1 MELLTQLIQF
11 TCNGS
16 NYGHETMDDE
26 KVEEVKVCHKYD
38 AEIEALGVFFC
49 LEPGGEILVQLQ
61 DLLAILPRK
70 RRRSDAYRGLVEEL
84 GKRGVKLTIK
94 NRKIK

>member
-38 AEIEALGVFFC
+38 ADIEALGVFFC
-49 LEPGGEILVQLQ
+49 LEPGREVQVQLQ
-61 DLLAILPRK
+61 DLLAILPRS
-70 RRRSDAYRGLVEEL
+70 RRRCDAYRGLVTEL
-84 GKRGVKLTIK
+84 GRRGINLIIK
-94 NRKIK
+94 SRKNK

>member
-1 MELLTQLIQF
+1 MELLQQLIEF
-11 TCNGS
+11 TANGS

-38 AEIEALGVFFC
+38 ADIEALGVFFC
-49 LEPGGEILVQLQ
+49 LDPGREVQVQLQ
-61 DLLAILPRK
+61 DLLAILPRN

>member
-1 MELLTQLIQF
+1 MELLQQLIEF
-11 TCNGS
+11 TANGGS
-16 NYGHETMDDE
+16 YGQETKNE
-26 KVEEVKVCHKYD
+26 KVEEVKVCHKFD
-38 AEIEALGVFFC
+38 TDIEALGVFYSM
-49 LEPGGEILVQLQ
+49 EPGGEIEVQLQ
-61 DLLAILPRK
+61 DLLAICPRK

>member
-1 MELLTQLIQF
+1 
-11 TCNGS
+11 
-16 NYGHETMDDE
+16 MDDE

-38 AEIEALGVFFC
+38 ADIEALGVFYG
-49 LEPGGEILVQLQ
+49 LDPDSEVEVQLQ
-61 DLLAILPRK
+61 DILAILPRK
-70 RRRSDAYRGLVEEL
+70 RRRRDAYRGLVEEL

>member
-1 MELLTQLIQF
+1 MELLQQLIEF
-11 TCNGS
+11 TTNGS

-38 AEIEALGVFFC
+38 ADIEALGVFFC
-49 LEPGGEILVQLQ
+49 LDPGREVQVQLQ
-61 DLLAILPRK
+61 DLLAILPRN

>member
-38 AEIEALGVFFC
+38 ADIEALAVFYS
-49 LEPGGEILVQLQ
+49 LEPGELQIQLQ
-61 DLLAILPRK
+61 DLLLICPRK
-70 RRRSDAYRGLVEEL
+70 RHRNDAYQGLIGEL
-84 GKRGVKLTIK
+84 GRRGVKLTIK
-94 NRKIK
+94 NRKNK

>member
-38 AEIEALGVFFC
+38 ADIEALGVFYG
-49 LEPGGEILVQLQ
+49 LDPDSEVEVQLQ
-61 DLLAILPRK
+61 DILAILPRK
-70 RRRSDAYRGLVEEL
+70 RRRRDAYRGLVEEL